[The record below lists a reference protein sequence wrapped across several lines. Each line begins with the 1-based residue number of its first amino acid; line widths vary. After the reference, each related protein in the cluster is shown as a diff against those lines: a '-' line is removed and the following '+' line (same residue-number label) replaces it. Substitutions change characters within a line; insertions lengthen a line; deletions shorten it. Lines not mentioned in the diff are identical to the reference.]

1 MRRHICQNAP
11 VRHQIL
17 QDFRPVEQAVPVGRV
32 LAHLEL
38 ALPDKAGDEA
48 TCILCQQGIRPIAK
62 LTIQPIGN
70 SCIDP
75 PFSSDE
81 SIRDPAGAPGSVH
94 RRRGRVVT
102 VAARGGSHH
111 DALREASVQ
120 PAAEQPRI
128 TIGKDTLSTGL
139 ADVRLQLTGDAVR
152 WDLADLS
159 AKECVAGAKEGLLEP
174 IDYGIVNA
182 EGIDPRL
189 VRDDRVGFLYGS

>member
-1 MRRHICQNAP
+1 MHRPAVQQRRKHPRSCWRP
-11 VRHQIL
+11 WLCPPPPGPSRHGCGQG
-17 QDFRPVEQAVPVGRV
+17 GRY
-32 LAHLEL
+32 
-38 ALPDKAGDEA
+38 
-48 TCILCQQGIRPIAK
+48 
-62 LTIQPIGN
+62 
-70 SCIDP
+70 
-75 PFSSDE
+75 
-81 SIRDPAGAPGSVH
+81 
-94 RRRGRVVT
+94 
-102 VAARGGSHH
+102 H